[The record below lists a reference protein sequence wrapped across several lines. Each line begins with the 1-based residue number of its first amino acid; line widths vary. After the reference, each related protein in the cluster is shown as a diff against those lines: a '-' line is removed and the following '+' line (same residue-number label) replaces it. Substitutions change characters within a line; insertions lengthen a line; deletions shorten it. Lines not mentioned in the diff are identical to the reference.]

1 MLKKMSIVLPAY
13 NEEQNISLSFQEI
26 SGILNSHNIPHELIY
41 VNDGSKDRTWDE
53 ILKLNDKNC
62 IGINF
67 SRNFGKEAAL
77 EAGLKAATGDCVV
90 VMDCDLQHAPSALPL
105 MYNKWLE
112 GYDVIEG
119 IKKTRGKESIRHS
132 LFAKTFYKL
141 MSKSIGMDMENSSD
155 YKLLDR
161 KVVDEINLLPERNRF
176 FRALSFWVGYKQAQ
190 VEYDVQERLAGE
202 TKWSTKLLVKY
213 AINNIISFTTIP
225 LQIVTILGA
234 IYMIFAVGL
243 SIQVLSQYFSGE
255 ALEGFT
261 TVIILLLIIGGSLL
275 IALGLIG
282 LYIGKIYQE
291 LKGRPN
297 YIVMD
302 IMKNE
307 QD

>member
-1 MLKKMSIVLPAY
+1 MSVVLPAY
-13 NEEQNISLSFQEI
+13 NEEQNILFSFQEI
-26 SGILNSHNIPHELIY
+26 SRILISNNIPYELIY
-41 VNDGSKDRTWDE
+41 VNDGSEDRTWDE
-53 ILKLNDKNC
+53 ILKLNDPNC

-77 EAGLKAATGDCVV
+77 EAGLKDATGDCVV

-105 MYNKWLE
+105 MYAKWME

-119 IKKTRGKESIRHS
+119 IKKSRGKESTRHT
-132 LFAKTFYKL
+132 LFAKAFYKL
-141 MSKSIGMDMENSSD
+141 MTLAIGIDMENSSD

-176 FRALSFWVGYKQAQ
+176 FRALSFWVGYKRTQ
-190 VEYDVQERLAGE
+190 VEYDVQERIAGE
-202 TKWSTKLLVKY
+202 TKWSTKTLVKY

-225 LQIVTILGA
+225 LQIVTLLGT
-234 IYMIFAVGL
+234 IYMIFALVL
-243 SIQVLSQYFSGE
+243 SIRVLGQYLAGQ

-261 TVIILLLIIGGSLL
+261 TVILLLLIIGSTLL
-275 IALGLIG
+275 IALGIIG

-302 IMKNE
+302 IMKN
-307 QD
+307 D